1 MMILKSIPEITAY
14 PQIPSAPQIL
24 PKKISRQSFLIAV
37 IGTIIEY
44 YDYCLYGFAATI
56 FAHHFFP
63 QTDPTVAL
71 LQVFG
76 IFAAGSIAKP
86 MGSVVFGWIGDAYG
100 RSQCL
105 KISMIGI
112 IIPTATIAFMPGYD
126 QIGWV
131 APFILL
137 CCRFTQGF
145 FVSGES
151 DGVRVFIFE
160 SIHKKWVCLGCS
172 LIGMAAYV
180 GIYAASLAMTI
191 VHQFEEISWLWR
203 IPFIIGCFSGVIVM
217 ILRRYLTESYDYQYD
232 QKIVIPRHTKSF
244 RKIIFGILTTIMCC
258 GASGGMYHIFFVF
271 MPSYLSKILMLLPVY
286 DANILNNISL
296 FLHIIMLPLSGLAA
310 DKWGIYR
317 VIQTACIAT
326 FFLIIL
332 LLINFESSGSLQLL
346 IPCIAIALSF
356 CQGPAF
362 VALMQQFPT
371 SYRYRSVSIGH
382 AVGSMLF
389 SGSAPVVSTWLWQK
403 TALNTAPLY
412 YFFFLFLM
420 SVCGIFLV
428 QKLNK
433 K

>member
-1 MMILKSIPEITAY
+1 MILKSAATIPQYKKNSES
-14 PQIPSAPQIL
+14 QQIL
-24 PKKISRQSFLIAV
+24 PKKISRKSFMIAA
-37 IGTIIEY
+37 IGTIVEY

-71 LQVFG
+71 LQIFG
-76 IFAAGSIAKP
+76 IFAAGSVAKP
-86 MGSVVFGWIGDAYG
+86 MGSLVFGWIGDVYG

-112 IIPTATIAFMPGYD
+112 ILPTATIALMPGYD

-160 SIHKKWVCLGCS
+160 SIDKKWVCLGCS
-172 LIGMAAYV
+172 LIGMAAYI

-191 VHQFEEISWLWR
+191 VQQFDNVAWLWR
-203 IPFIIGCFSGVIVM
+203 VPFIIGCFSGVVVM
-217 ILRRYLTESYDYQYD
+217 VFRRHLTESYDYQHD
-232 QKIVIPRHTKSF
+232 AKITIPYHTKSF
-244 RKIIFGILTTIMCC
+244 HKIIFGILTTVMCC

-271 MPSYLSKILMLLPVY
+271 MPSYFSKVLMLLSPY
-286 DANILNNISL
+286 DASVLNNIAL
-296 FLHIIMLPLSGLAA
+296 FFHIIMLPLSGLAA

-317 VIQTACIAT
+317 VIQTACFVT
-326 FFLIIL
+326 FFLIIF
-332 LLINFESSGSLQLL
+332 LLINFESPETLQLL
-346 IPCIAIALSF
+346 IPCTAIALSF

-382 AVGSMLF
+382 AIGSMLF
-389 SGSAPVVSTWLWQK
+389 SGSAPVISTWLWQK
-403 TALNTAPLY
+403 TSLNTAPLY

-420 SVCGIFLV
+420 SICGIFLV
-428 QKLNK
+428 QKINK